1 MGEYKLTIATSAQR
15 EFDQDISYPAK
26 RELNHK
32 VVALKKNPR
41 PKTSIHDPRSGFYAV
56 SSLGW
61 AAYYAVDDSTR
72 TVTVLRYV
80 RLTKPERP

>member
-1 MGEYKLTIATSAQR
+1 VGEYKLTIVASAQR
-15 EFDQDISYPAK
+15 EFDQGVSYPAK

-41 PKTSIHDPRSGFYAV
+41 PKTSVHDPVSGFYAV

-61 AAYYAVDDSTR
+61 AAFYAVDDSSQ

-80 RLTKPERP
+80 RITK